1 MHIGRDDGDPAQAR
15 DRIGPD
21 KWLGVSC
28 YDDFRRAQAV
38 IGIADHVGFGSVF
51 TSPTKPHAVRAPL
64 TLFAQAR
71 ELGLNSVA
79 IGGIDRHNAALP
91 IDAGAQAVA
100 VITDIFADPD
110 PASAARMLREIVL
123 AALARRS
130 DSGSGAVRRK

>member
-1 MHIGRDDGDPAQAR
+1 
-15 DRIGPD
+15 
-21 KWLGVSC
+21 
-28 YDDFRRAQAV
+28 
-38 IGIADHVGFGSVF
+38 
-51 TSPTKPHAVRAPL
+51 VRAPL

-91 IDAGAQAVA
+91 IEAGAQAVA

-130 DSGSGAVRRK
+130 DSGSDAVRRK